1 MYDKVSDAVW
11 DPAACAKI
19 IVRAVHA
26 NTWIFV
32 NGDLVG
38 EMDTKMSGCF
48 KSFTGFNTEAPN
60 EPQLARRS
68 CFGRPF
74 SLNRANLLN
83 SHADLAGSCYNGASP

>member
-48 KSFTGFNTEAPN
+48 RSFTGL
-60 EPQLARRS
+60 Q
-68 CFGRPF
+68 
-74 SLNRANLLN
+74 
-83 SHADLAGSCYNGASP
+83 Y

>member
-38 EMDTKMSGCF
+38 EMDMKMSRCF
-48 KSFTGFNTEAPN
+48 KSFT
-60 EPQLARRS
+60 
-68 CFGRPF
+68 
-74 SLNRANLLN
+74 
-83 SHADLAGSCYNGASP
+83 ASIL